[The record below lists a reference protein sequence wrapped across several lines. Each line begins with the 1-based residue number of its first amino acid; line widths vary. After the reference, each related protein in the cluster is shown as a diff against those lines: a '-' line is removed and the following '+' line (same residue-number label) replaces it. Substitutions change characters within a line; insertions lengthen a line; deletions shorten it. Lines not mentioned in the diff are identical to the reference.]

1 MNHKF
6 KTSKKMKKTIF
17 TLSVLLLF
25 STTIICSNNYELSAT
40 DITAQQDNDQLQ
52 GQFLDPVFQSGHV
65 IFKDGTG
72 SQQNLNYHLNSNRI
86 CYINESGDAFV
97 LVDLSTVKEV
107 TYGNRT
113 FIPTVKSEIAEVLKT
128 YDDGSKLLL
137 QREARLASDDDNRGP
152 YGGSTVTASVTRL
165 TTMSEWD
172 VFAPLAMD
180 NIFKPNIK
188 ERFILMKDGKR
199 HKISRLKSLKKIY
212 RDNWKKIEAY
222 ASQNKPD
229 FKNQQDLIDLFEI
242 ATQ

>member
-1 MNHKF
+1 MRK
-6 KTSKKMKKTIF
+6 SIF

-25 STTIICSNNYELSAT
+25 SATVICANNYGKAVSEKA
-40 DITAQQDNDQLQ
+40 AQQENEQLHN
-52 GQFLDPVFQSGHV
+52 QFLDPVFQSGHV

-113 FIPTVKSEIAEVLKT
+113 FVPTVKSEIAEVLRT

-137 QREARLASDDDNRGP
+137 QREARLATDDDNRGP
-152 YGGSTVTASVTRL
+152 YGGSTVTASITRL
-165 TTMSEWD
+165 TTMPEWG
-172 VFAPLAMD
+172 VFEPLAMD
-180 NIFKPNIK
+180 NIFKPDVK

-199 HKISRLKSLKKIY
+199 HKITRLKSLKKIY
-212 RDNWKKIEAY
+212 RKNWSIIETYAKK
-222 ASQNKPD
+222 NNPD
-229 FKNQQDLIDLFEI
+229 FKSQQDLIELFEI

>member
-1 MNHKF
+1 MRK
-6 KTSKKMKKTIF
+6 SIF

-25 STTIICSNNYELSAT
+25 SATVICANNYGKAVSEKA
-40 DITAQQDNDQLQ
+40 AQQENEQLHN
-52 GQFLDPVFQSGHV
+52 QFLDPVFQSGHV

-113 FIPTVKSEIAEVLKT
+113 FVPTVKSEIAEVLKT

-137 QREARLASDDDNRGP
+137 QREARLATDDDNRGP
-152 YGGSTVTASVTRL
+152 YGGSTVTASITRL
-165 TTMSEWD
+165 TTMPEWG
-172 VFAPLAMD
+172 VFEPLAMD
-180 NIFKPNIK
+180 NIFKPDVK

-199 HKISRLKSLKKIY
+199 HKITRLKSLKKIY
-212 RDNWKKIEAY
+212 RKNWSIIETYAKK
-222 ASQNKPD
+222 NNPD
-229 FKNQQDLIDLFEI
+229 FKSQQDLIELFEI

>member
-1 MNHKF
+1 MRK
-6 KTSKKMKKTIF
+6 SIF

-25 STTIICSNNYELSAT
+25 SATVICANNYGKAVSEKA
-40 DITAQQDNDQLQ
+40 AQQENEQLHN
-52 GQFLDPVFQSGHV
+52 QFLDSVFQSGHV

-113 FIPTVKSEIAEVLKT
+113 FVPTVKSEIAEVLKT

-137 QREARLASDDDNRGP
+137 QREARLATDDDNRGP
-152 YGGSTVTASVTRL
+152 YGGSTVTASITRL
-165 TTMSEWD
+165 TTMPEWG
-172 VFAPLAMD
+172 VFEPLAMD
-180 NIFKPNIK
+180 NIFKPDVK

-199 HKISRLKSLKKIY
+199 HKITRLKSLKKIY
-212 RDNWKKIEAY
+212 RKNWSIIETYAKK
-222 ASQNKPD
+222 NNPD
-229 FKNQQDLIDLFEI
+229 FKSQQDLIELFEI

>member
-1 MNHKF
+1 
-6 KTSKKMKKTIF
+6 MKKTIF

-25 STTIICSNNYELSAT
+25 STTIICANDHMLAANDKA
-40 DITAQQDNDQLQ
+40 AQQENEQLHS
-52 GQFLDPVFQSGHV
+52 QFLDPVFQSGHV

-72 SQQNLNYHLNSNRI
+72 SEQNLNYHLNSNRI

-137 QREARLASDDDNRGP
+137 QREARLATDDDNRGP
-152 YGGSTVTASVTRL
+152 YGGSTITASLTRL
-165 TTMSEWD
+165 STMPEWG
-172 VFAPLAMD
+172 VFEPLAMD
-180 NIFKPNIK
+180 NIFKPDVK
-188 ERFILMKDGKR
+188 ERFVLMKEGKR

-212 RDNWKKIEAY
+212 RKNWKKIETY
-222 ASQNKPD
+222 AKENNSD
-229 FKNQQDLIDLFEI
+229 FKSQQDLIDLFEI

>member
-1 MNHKF
+1 MRK
-6 KTSKKMKKTIF
+6 SIF

-25 STTIICSNNYELSAT
+25 SATIICANNYGKAVSEKA
-40 DITAQQDNDQLQ
+40 AQQENEQLHN
-52 GQFLDPVFQSGHV
+52 QFLDPVFQSGHV

-113 FIPTVKSEIAEVLKT
+113 FVPTVKSEIAEVLKT

-137 QREARLASDDDNRGP
+137 QREARLATDDDNRGP
-152 YGGSTVTASVTRL
+152 YGGSTVTASITRL
-165 TTMSEWD
+165 TTMPEWG
-172 VFAPLAMD
+172 VFEPLAMD
-180 NIFKPNIK
+180 NIFKPDVK

-199 HKISRLKSLKKIY
+199 HKITRLKSLKKIY
-212 RDNWKKIEAY
+212 RKNWSIIETYAKK
-222 ASQNKPD
+222 NNPD
-229 FKNQQDLIDLFEI
+229 FKSQQDLIELFEI